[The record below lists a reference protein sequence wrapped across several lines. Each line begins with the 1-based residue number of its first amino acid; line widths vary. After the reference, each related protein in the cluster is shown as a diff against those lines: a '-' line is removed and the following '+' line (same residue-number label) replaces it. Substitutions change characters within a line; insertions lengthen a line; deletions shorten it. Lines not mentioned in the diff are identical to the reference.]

1 MNKRAH
7 GDSSAGACGLGRHAA
22 GRGAGDWQDE
32 PEGLH
37 ARGPAVPWGDEPA
50 HQRDVGGRD
59 GHHAPRHGDD
69 DIDLGGLTVLIGGF
83 AAAAGEQSLATG
95 MVECE
100 MLDRG
105 GVSIASG
112 EAVFDAYGY
121 ARQPGE
127 AFAAADAYLQIT
139 GADLVL
145 RWESEDS
152 GFCDGQAW
160 AHSQI
165 DYFAIDIDG
174 WSPAQ
179 PLVIELDHAFALQPR
194 CLDAGPTAVA
204 AVMAA
209 VEVHGVNTL
218 SLTST
223 YAFTDDQFS
232 FVQAMALASL

>member
-7 GDSSAGACGLGRHAA
+7 EGHGRHAA

-32 PEGLH
+32 SEDLH
-37 ARGPAVPWGDEPA
+37 TREPAIAWPDGPA
-50 HQRDVGGRD
+50 HHRDVGKGD

-69 DIDLGGLTVLIGGF
+69 DTDLGGLTVLIGGF
-83 AAAAGEQSLATG
+83 AAAGGEQSLATG
-95 MVECE
+95 MVECVTV
-100 MLDRG
+100 DRG

-121 ARQPGE
+121 AEQPGE
-127 AFAAADAYLQIT
+127 AFAAAGTYLQIT

-145 RWESEDS
+145 QWESEAS
-152 GFCDGQAW
+152 SFSAGQAW
-160 AHSQI
+160 AHSEV
-165 DYFAIDIDG
+165 DYLAIDIDA

-179 PLVIELDHAFALQPR
+179 PIVIELDHAFALQPR

-209 VEVHGVNTL
+209 VEVHGVDTL

>member
-7 GDSSAGACGLGRHAA
+7 DGHGRHAV

-32 PEGLH
+32 AGDLH
-37 ARGPAVPWGDEPA
+37 TRGPTVAWSDWPA
-50 HQRDVGGRD
+50 HHRDVEGGD

-69 DIDLGGLTVLIGGF
+69 DTDLGGLTVLIGGF
-83 AAAAGEQSLATG
+83 AAAGGEQSLATG
-95 MVECE
+95 MVECVTQE
-100 MLDRG
+100 RA
-105 GVSIASG
+105 GVSIARG

-121 ARQPGE
+121 AEQPGE
-127 AFAAADAYLQIT
+127 AFAATGTYLQIT

-145 RWESEDS
+145 RWESEGS
-152 GFCDGQAW
+152 SFSAGQAW
-160 AHSQI
+160 AHSEI
-165 DYFAIDIDG
+165 DYLAIDIDA

-179 PLVIELDHAFALQPR
+179 PIVIELDHVFALQPPW
-194 CLDAGPTAVA
+194 LDAGPTAVA

-209 VEVHGVNTL
+209 VEVHGVDTL

>member
-7 GDSSAGACGLGRHAA
+7 GDTSAGACGHGRHAA
-22 GRGAGDWQDE
+22 GRNAGDWQDE
-32 PEGLH
+32 PWDVH
-37 ARGPAVPWGDEPA
+37 SRTPAARWPDEPA
-50 HQRDVGGRD
+50 HHRHVGEGN

-69 DIDLGGLTVLIGGF
+69 DIDLGGLAVLIGGF
-83 AAAAGEQSLATG
+83 AVAAGEQSLATG

-105 GVSIASG
+105 GVSIARG

-121 ARQPGE
+121 SQQPGE
-127 AFAAADAYLQIT
+127 AFAAASTYLQIT

-145 RWESEDS
+145 RWESEGS
-152 GFCDGQAW
+152 SFSDGQAW
-160 AHSQI
+160 AHSQV
-165 DYFAIDIDG
+165 DYFAIDIDA

-179 PLVIELDHAFALQPR
+179 PLVIELDHAFAAQPP
-194 CLDAGPTAVA
+194 CLDAGPTNVA

-223 YAFTDDQFS
+223 YAFADDQFS